1 MSGKGSR
8 PRPFS
13 VDHSTF
19 SSNWD
24 KIFGSTPSR
33 VDQEVEA
40 LRRMRDTRTEGERQS
55 EAWLKN
61 EHYDQKATL
70 ICPRCGRDRF
80 KEPCELENNFARML
94 KECPMKAT
102 AYTASD
108 CWCYHCNQ
116 GRTVNGIPYELSLM
130 ILCPQCG
137 NKRCPRATDHRLDC
151 TNSNDPGQ
159 PGSRYQ

>member
-24 KIFGSTPSR
+24 KIFGATPGR

-40 LRRMRDTRTEGERQS
+40 LRRMRDSRTDGERQS
-55 EAWLKN
+55 EAWLTN
-61 EHYDQKATL
+61 EHYDQQPTL
-70 ICPRCGRDRF
+70 I
-80 KEPCELENNFARML
+80 
-94 KECPMKAT
+94 
-102 AYTASD
+102 
-108 CWCYHCNQ
+108 
-116 GRTVNGIPYELSLM
+116 
-130 ILCPQCG
+130 
-137 NKRCPRATDHRLDC
+137 CPRATDHRLDC